1 MTTLF
6 ALQLAL
12 PLIFIGWIAL
22 WPPRSLLG
30 FWIQILATAAG
41 LLAIGL
47 TGLWLLPP
55 WWAPYSFGALLLVAM
70 VVGLHQRRPFNA
82 RLPFSVWGWAGAV
95 LFIAFGSVSL
105 YLAAP
110 AIAGWTPP
118 PEKLLDLAFPL
129 ETGTY
134 LILNGGYDLRI
145 NAHLKTLDVSVP
157 QFKAWRGQSY
167 GVDIVKINAAGLRS
181 SGILPPEPGAYV
193 IYGTRVLAPC
203 SGDVVSSVD
212 GLPDMQIPLTDRTH
226 MAGNHVILR
235 CGDAHVLLAHLQPES
250 LKVRAGM
257 RVAVG
262 DPIGAAGNSGNTDE
276 PHLHIHAQLP
286 ATANEPMSSDPLPIS
301 FGGRVLVRNDRVVI
315 P

>member
-6 ALQLAL
+6 ALQLVL
-12 PLIFIGWIAL
+12 PLIFVAWIAL
-22 WPPRSLLG
+22 APPRSLLG
-30 FWIQILATAAG
+30 FWIQFLATATG
-41 LLAIGL
+41 LLTIGL

-55 WWAPYSFGALLLVAM
+55 WWAPYAFGAMLLLAM
-70 VVGLHQRRPFNA
+70 VIGLRRRRPFNST
-82 RLPFSVWGWAGAV
+82 RPSGISGWAGAV
-95 LFIAFGSVSL
+95 LFAAFGGVAL
-105 YLAAP
+105 YLAVP
-110 AIAGWTPP
+110 AIEGRNPP
-118 PEKLLDLAFPL
+118 AAKLLDLAFPMDK
-129 ETGTY
+129 GTY
-134 LILNGGYDLRI
+134 LVVNGGYDISI
-145 NAHLKTLDVSVP
+145 NAHMKTLDLSVP

-212 GLPDMQIPLTDRTH
+212 GLPDMQIPLTDRAH

-235 CGDAHVLLAHLQPES
+235 CGDAHVLLGHLQPES

-262 DPIGAAGNSGNTDE
+262 DTIGTAGNSGNTDE